1 METTTPVTHHASKA
15 TTRKN
20 RAQRLLIKE
29 LFPALFQGNHPLP
42 MKNGIKDDMLT
53 QIVRRGLDISEEKL
67 QQSLRACCCSQVY
80 QMRIINGRARYDI
93 DGKPVE
99 EISKEDKKHARRRVN
114 KYRKEYGLKPLK
126 SALRGRRHTPSHS
139 KEATA
144 AVSERGLV
152 K

>member
-80 QMRIINGRARYDI
+80 QMRIINSRARRDI

-99 EISKEDKKHARRRVN
+99 SISLEDKKHAWRRIC
-114 KYRKEYGLKPLK
+114 KYRKENGLKPLQNPMK
-126 SALRGRRHTPSHS
+126 SKKNQHA
-139 KEATA
+139 ATKKKGPGIKPQKTNA
-144 AVSERGLV
+144 
-152 K
+152 